1 MNSVTLGKA
10 LITKEDRDGDEKKMA
25 VKRKN
30 IIIVALGLLLSHHI
44 LAQQTLA
51 AHQALETDLSVQV
64 NQFFQQQYSDK
75 ESQVK
80 VVIKTPQNQWP
91 QCDAPEIT
99 LPANARP
106 WGISVCQYAVM
117 ACGGLSKHRF
127 R

>member
-1 MNSVTLGKA
+1 MAMK
-10 LITKEDRDGDEKKMA
+10 KDGG
-25 VKRKN
+25 KRKN

-80 VVIKTPQNQWP
+80 VVIKPRRTSGHNVM
-91 QCDAPEIT
+91 
-99 LPANARP
+99 RP
-106 WGISVCQYAVM
+106 
-117 ACGGLSKHRF
+117 K
-127 R
+127 

>member
-51 AHQALETDLSVQV
+51 QQTLAAHQALETDLSVQV
-64 NQFFQQQYSDK
+64 NQFFQQQYPDK

-106 WGISVCQYAVM
+106 
-117 ACGGLSKHRF
+117 
-127 R
+127 